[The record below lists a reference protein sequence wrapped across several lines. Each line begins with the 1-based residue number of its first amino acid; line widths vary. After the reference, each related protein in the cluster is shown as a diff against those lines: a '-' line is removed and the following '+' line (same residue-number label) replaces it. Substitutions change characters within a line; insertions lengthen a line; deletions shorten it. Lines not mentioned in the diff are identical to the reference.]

1 MNSREFQALAYAGSA
16 KYYEYLSERKKSRK
30 FINVRKI
37 VYEASAFY
45 LTLEDSLT
53 YPDYVGISDKRF
65 VDTEPIVEVLGWNEE
80 KRTLCVRLRP
90 GDAAILQTAE
100 PDELKVY
107 SDLRFLVYRVKEWY
121 RNYGGALELPKA
133 PPKVKPRD
141 KLLIGAEPDA
151 SQRQAIKDIMLSPLR
166 YIWGAPGTGKTRY
179 VLAECILEYIAAN
192 RPVLI
197 VAPTNNAIEQTLYG
211 VLASMV
217 QAGLEDQIPQL
228 VFRKGIPSKEFAK
241 AWPDVCEID
250 RSKYYSSQIA
260 LFAEYIYLRQKEEV
274 SALALKI
281 MSARSEEKRLENE
294 IPSLKKQQEELHKR
308 AQESL
313 KLYDELEKRRAAIP
327 AEIAPLDRKLK
338 RFFISKK
345 KKEALLKMKYS
356 LIDEEAAAQKKMSGL
371 LNEAKSHN
379 DATDS
384 LSLQMQEAQKQYN
397 RLKKQLSKLSPQKAE
412 LDKKLDEIKAFCLE
426 SFSPAEADVDSLRY
440 SRLRGLSTDKLYAR
454 LEELKQQARSS
465 EELNSQRLSK
475 SLVVATTI
483 DTYISKLGAEA
494 PEFRPQHVFIDE
506 AAYCPLV
513 KAATLLYYRC
523 PLTLL
528 GDHMQLPPV
537 CEIGEKDVDHDT
549 FIWDQSA
556 LYLQE
561 AFSVSTEELF
571 SVYKDNKAVPA
582 MPTSFL
588 SVSFRYGNELANML
602 SELVY
607 ADSSEPLSG
616 RKDACTQIYYVDAP
630 DQGDSA
636 TRVNQAEIEA
646 LGRVIPDVG
655 KDYAVLVPYNKQLE
669 ALLKRYPKLKTD
681 AFTIHRSQGREW
693 DTVIIS
699 VVDTTR
705 KFLMNSKNP
714 VSNGK
719 KVINTAISRAKR
731 RIILVCDYNYWLARP
746 EQLLGQLLGSAE
758 KWPS

>member
-16 KYYEYLSERKKSRK
+16 KYYDYLSERKKSRK
-30 FINVRKI
+30 YVKVRKI

-45 LTLEDSLT
+45 LTLEDALA
-53 YPDYVGISDKRF
+53 YPEYVGISDKRF
-65 VDTEPIVEVLGWNEE
+65 IDTEPVVEVLDWNEE
-80 KRTLCVRLRP
+80 KRILCVRLRP
-90 GDAAILQTAE
+90 GDTAILQTAE
-100 PDELKVY
+100 PSELRVY

-121 RNYGGALELPKA
+121 RSYGGALELPKA

-151 SQRQAIKDIMLSPLR
+151 SQRQAINDIMLSPLR

-179 VLAECILEYIAAN
+179 VLAECVLEYIAAN
-192 RPVLI
+192 KAVLI

-250 RSKYYSSQIA
+250 RSKYYSSQTA
-260 LFAEYIYLRQKEEV
+260 LFAEYICLREKEEY

-281 MSARSEEKRLENE
+281 MSARSELNKLEDE
-294 IPSLKKQQEELHKR
+294 ILSQENQLKELHKR
-308 AQESL
+308 AQASL
-313 KLYDELEKRRAAIP
+313 ELYDKLEKRRAAIST
-327 AEIAPLDRKLK
+327 EIAPLDHKLK
-338 RFFISKK
+338 KLISKK
-345 KKEALLKMKYS
+345 KKEAILRIKYS
-356 LIDEEAAAQKKMSGL
+356 LIDEDAATQKKMSGL

-379 DATDS
+379 DTAD
-384 LSLQMQEAQKQYN
+384 LLNLQMREAQRQCS
-397 RLKKQLSKLSPQKAE
+397 RLKKQLLKLSSQKVE
-412 LDKKLDEIKAFCLE
+412 FDKKLDEIKTFCPE
-426 SFSPAEADVDSLRY
+426 SFSSAEADINSIRY
-440 SRLRGLSTDKLYAR
+440 SKLRSLSTDELYTR
-454 LEELKQQARSS
+454 LEELKQHAHSS
-465 EELNSQRLSK
+465 EELNSQRLSR

-513 KAATLLYYRC
+513 KAAALLYYRC

-537 CEIGEKDVDHDT
+537 CEISEKDIDNDT

-561 AFSVSTEELF
+561 AFSSSAEELF
-571 SVYKDNKAVPA
+571 ALYKDNKAVPA

-588 SVSFRYGNELANML
+588 SVSFRYGSELANVL

-607 ADSSEPLSG
+607 TGSSEPLSG
-616 RKDACTQIYYVDAP
+616 AKSAHTQIYYVDAP
-630 DQGDSA
+630 DKGDSVK
-636 TRVNQAEIEA
+636 RINQSEIEA
-646 LGRVIPDVG
+646 IGRIIKNVG

-669 ALLKRYPKLKTD
+669 ALLERYPVLTAD
-681 AFTIHRSQGREW
+681 ALTIHRSQGQEW

-699 VVDTTR
+699 IVDTTR

-731 RIILVCDYNYWLARP
+731 RIILVCDYNYWSALP
-746 EQLLGQLLGSAE
+746 EQLIGQLLGFAE
-758 KWPS
+758 QWPLL